1 MRISDNTISNNFL
14 FNVNANRLRV
24 DQLQIQLASGKKISK
39 PSDNPIDADTLLRI
53 KELTEKNSQY
63 ELNIESASGYLTAT
77 SNAMEQSID
86 IFQSALETITQSS
99 SPAAQRDLTAYADK
113 IDALLR
119 QFVQVANSDY
129 NGKYLFAG
137 GQTRTL
143 PYTMEFTDVD
153 VSENFSVER
162 VDTVN
167 YNGDDTKLHIPVGDG
182 YNFEDAN
189 QIDASTSSGVI
200 TRMNING
207 IEAFGNTES
216 DTRAFE
222 ILIEARDALDT
233 ASFDGVRMDLDT
245 FNSIYGNVREMLT
258 QLISRTGEIG
268 NSLEKLDILSSRLTA
283 DKENLES
290 LRTVREDT
298 DVAYAVTELQKQQVQ
313 LEAAYKMGAN
323 ILPKSL
329 VDFLR

>member
-14 FNVNANRLRV
+14 INVNANRIRV
-24 DQLQIQLASGKKISK
+24 DQLQIQLASGKRISK
-39 PSDNPIDADTLLRI
+39 PSENPIDSNTLLRL
-53 KELTEKNSQY
+53 KELNENNSQHS
-63 ELNIESASGYLTAT
+63 LNIESTAGYLTAT
-77 SNAMEQSID
+77 SNAVDQVID
-86 IFQSALETITQSS
+86 IFQTALETITASS
-99 SPAAQRDLTAYADK
+99 SPAAQRDLSAYSDK
-113 IDALLR
+113 LDSLIK

-137 GQTRTL
+137 GFTTTV
-143 PYTMEFTDVD
+143 PYTMDFTDVD
-153 VSENFSVER
+153 LSDNFAVER
-162 VDTVN
+162 VDAVN
-167 YNGDDTKLHIPVGDG
+167 YNGDETKIEIPVGEG
-182 YNFEDAN
+182 IN
-189 QIDASTSSGVI
+189 S
-200 TRMNING
+200 RMNVTG

-216 DTRAFE
+216 DVRAFE

-233 ASFDGVRMDLDT
+233 EIADGTPMDLDT
-245 FNSIYGNVREMLT
+245 HNTIYGNVREMLT
-258 QLISRTGEIG
+258 RLISKNGEIG
-268 NSLEKLDILSSRLTA
+268 ESLESLDVIQTRLSA

-298 DVAYAVTELQKQQVQ
+298 DIAYAVTELQKQQIQ